1 MKMKYISMFTALTMF
16 FSASVFAQKSEEIK
30 VWGNCGMC
38 KKTIE
43 EAALKGGAKVATW
56 NKDTKMLA
64 VEFKEKKT
72 DLQKIQASIANAGY
86 DTQDIAASS
95 DAYGKLPECC
105 QYTRKES
112 DKK

>member
-1 MKMKYISMFTALTMF
+1 MKMKYISLLTAMTMF
-16 FSASVFAQKSEEIK
+16 FSVNLFAQKTEDVK

-43 EAALKGGAKVATW
+43 AAAIKGGAKVATW
-56 NKDTKMLA
+56 NKDTKVLT
-64 VEFKEKKT
+64 VEYKDKKT
-72 DLQKIQASIANAGY
+72 DLQKIQASIASAGY

-105 QYTRKES
+105 QYARKES

>member
-1 MKMKYISMFTALTMF
+1 MKTKYISALTILSLF
-16 FSASVFAQKSEEIK
+16 FSMSLFAQKTEEIK

-43 EAALKGGAKVATW
+43 AAALKGGAKVANW
-56 NKDTKMLA
+56 NKDTKVLT

-72 DLQKIQASIANAGY
+72 DLQKIQASIAEAGY

-105 QYTRKES
+105 QYARKGS

>member
-1 MKMKYISMFTALTMF
+1 MKAKYIISSAILSLFFTMN
-16 FSASVFAQKSEEIK
+16 VFAQKSEEIK

-43 EAALKGGAKVATW
+43 AAALKAGASVANW
-56 NKDTKMLA
+56 NKDTKVLS

-72 DLQKIQASIANAGY
+72 SSQKIQEFVANAGY
-86 DTQDIAASS
+86 DTQDVTAPADS
-95 DAYGKLPECC
+95 YGKLPECC
-105 QYTRKES
+105 QYSRKES